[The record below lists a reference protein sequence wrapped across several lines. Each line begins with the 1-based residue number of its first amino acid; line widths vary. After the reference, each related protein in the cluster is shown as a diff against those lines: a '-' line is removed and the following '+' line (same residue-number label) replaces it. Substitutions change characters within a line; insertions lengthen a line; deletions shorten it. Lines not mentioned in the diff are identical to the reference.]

1 MRWENP
7 GETLDFAVAL
17 AVVIA
22 ALVVFQRNSKRAKEF
37 DKTHRSELQ
46 TRAQSGMFQGT
57 RIEIR
62 RGETREPA
70 ASAEHAKPKRPR
82 EKSGLVVQA
91 RGLSLRFC

>member
-22 ALVVFQRNSKRAKEF
+22 ALVVFQRNSKRTKRIG
-37 DKTHRSELQ
+37 KTHRSEVQ

-70 ASAEHAKPKRPR
+70 ASAEHAKPKRPKR
-82 EKSGLVVQA
+82 EKSGLVHCN
-91 RGLSLRFC
+91 R